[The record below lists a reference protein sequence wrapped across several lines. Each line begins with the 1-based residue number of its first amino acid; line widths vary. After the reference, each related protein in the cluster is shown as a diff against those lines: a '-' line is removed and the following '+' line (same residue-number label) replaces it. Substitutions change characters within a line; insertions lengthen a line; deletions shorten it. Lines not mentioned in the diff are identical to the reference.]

1 MKRQKTKTTETIS
14 QMIIR
19 RNGENIKLDART
31 ISLLYPE
38 LKELIK
44 LL

>member
-1 MKRQKTKTTETIS
+1 MKRQKTKTTETIA

-19 RNGENIKLDART
+19 RNGSNIKLDARA
-31 ISLLYPE
+31 ISQKYPE